1 MIMSR
6 PTISIGLPVYNG
18 ERYLAR
24 SIESL
29 LSQSFGDF
37 ELIISDNASTDRTY
51 EICKGFAAK
60 DKRIRYY
67 RNEANLGA
75 APNYNRVFELSSG
88 RYFKWASHDDLY
100 APQCIGRCFEMIEAA
115 PPEVVLCYPK
125 TVLIDEED
133 NEIKKYDD
141 MMDIRLSVPHERLR
155 HILKN
160 LWLCNAVFGL
170 IRIDALRMTRK
181 IGSFFASDVILLCE
195 LGLLGQF
202 WEVPEYLFLR
212 RFHSDM
218 SRQAHCAATDVA
230 AWFDPANKGK
240 LIMPQCRFFFEYL
253 KAINRSPLTSR
264 QKAGCYKVLMDE
276 WIKKYW
282 RHMGG
287 ECKML
292 LQYKLGLLR
301 QD

>member
-1 MIMSR
+1 MIMSL

-18 ERYLAR
+18 ERYLAK

-37 ELIISDNASTDRTY
+37 ELIISDNASTDRTG
-51 EICKGFAAK
+51 EICRDFAAR

-67 RNEANLGA
+67 RNEVNLGA
-75 APNYNRVFELSSG
+75 APNYNRVFELASG
-88 RYFKWASHDDLY
+88 RYFKWAAHDDMY
-100 APQCIGRCFEMIEAA
+100 APHCIGRCLEMIETSSD
-115 PPEVVLCYPK
+115 VVLCYPK
-125 TVLIDEED
+125 TVLIDETG

-141 MMDIRLSVPHERLR
+141 MMDIRLSSPHERLR

-170 IRIDALRMTRK
+170 IRTDALRTTKK
-181 IGSFFASDVILLCE
+181 IGSFSSSDAILLCE
-195 LGLLGQF
+195 LCLRGQF
-202 WEVPEYLFLR
+202 WEIPEYLFLR

-218 SRQAHCAATDVA
+218 SRQANRTEIDVA

-240 LIMPQCRFFFEYL
+240 LVLPQCRFFFEYI

-264 QKAGCYKVLMDE
+264 EKIRCYEVLRDE
-276 WIKKYW
+276 WVKKYW

-287 ECKML
+287 ECKIL
-292 LQYKLGLLR
+292 LRHKLGRLR
-301 QD
+301 WS